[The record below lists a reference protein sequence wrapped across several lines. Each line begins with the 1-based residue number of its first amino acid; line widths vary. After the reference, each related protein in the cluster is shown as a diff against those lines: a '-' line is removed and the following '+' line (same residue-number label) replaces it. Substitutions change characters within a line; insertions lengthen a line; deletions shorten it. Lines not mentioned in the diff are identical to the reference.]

1 MFGPWARAAK
11 TKEDTSSHAKA
22 KSWIAVLEY
31 KTQALSR
38 VWRQK
43 LYDCEIRVDVWG
55 MIFLATK
62 ESLTQ
67 FDSRINTKGIKI
79 QDCKTADKPTA
90 KYVY

>member
-1 MFGPWARAAK
+1 M
-11 TKEDTSSHAKA
+11 
-22 KSWIAVLEY
+22 
-31 KTQALSR
+31 QALSR

-67 FDSRINTKGIKI
+67 FDSGIINTKGIDLMEIK
-79 QDCKTADKPTA
+79 
-90 KYVY
+90 